1 MYFDW
6 KLFSIAVDL
15 NICWIIY
22 EISLKTHPDQS
33 FISQDRTLSQAG
45 GSMRLIYFTENGVN
59 LIILA
64 VFQIKIFRKIIFL
77 QKRLTIRL
85 CTARN
90 KYPLLYFKICIQ
102 NQSFDLLMTWSAVDP
117 NYMIITRTFIK
128 VQKWTEIKTN
138 LNIMY
143 ITESTTYK

>member
-1 MYFDW
+1 
-6 KLFSIAVDL
+6 
-15 NICWIIY
+15 
-22 EISLKTHPDQS
+22 
-33 FISQDRTLSQAG
+33 
-45 GSMRLIYFTENGVN
+45 MRLIYFTENGVN

-143 ITESTTYK
+143 ITESTTYKWHVFSNEQLYSNLILIPFYVMANFSFLTIINLATSYHCIARNN